1 MSRLLLGPAADVLR
15 TEIADASADMVY
27 SDPPF
32 GNEKVWTGKAGSFDD
47 RWEWSAASS
56 AGWAALQRHSPA
68 GLALLAAVART
79 KSARAYLGVMAGI
92 VVELRRVLKLTG
104 TLWLHFDDT
113 MGAELRLLCDAVFG
127 PENAIGTLVWVRT
140 LGGHGNVKGFGRI
153 HDTIACYGR
162 SRAAKWRLWRI
173 GTLDGDPITG
183 EGFGRFDDFAV
194 AAPLGPTD
202 KERVGYPTQK
212 PIALLEELIRAATLP
227 GNVVLDPTCG
237 SGTALVAATRL
248 QRKSI
253 GIDIS
258 QDALTAA
265 SARLTGPATAQP
277 SFDFGEVA

>member
-1 MSRLLLGPAADVLR
+1 MTRLLLGAAADVLR
-15 TEIADASADMVY
+15 REIATASVDMVY

-32 GNEKVWTGKAGSFDD
+32 GNEQIWTGKAGSFDD

-56 AGWAALQRHSPA
+56 TGWAALKDHSAA
-68 GLALLAAVART
+68 GAALLAAVAR
-79 KSARAYLGVMAGI
+79 SAPSRAYLGVMAGI
-92 VVELRRVLKLTG
+92 IVELRRVLKLTG

-113 MGAELRLLCDAVFG
+113 MGAELRVLCDVIFG
-127 PENAIGTLVWVRT
+127 AGNAIGTLVWVRT
-140 LGGHGNVKGFGRI
+140 LGGHGNSKRFGRV

-173 GTLDGDPITG
+173 GTLGGDPITG
-183 EGFGRFDDFAV
+183 DGFGRFDDFAI

-212 PIALLEELIRAATLP
+212 PVALLEELIRAATLP
-227 GNVVLDPTCG
+227 GNVLLDPTCG

-265 SARLTGPATAQP
+265 QARLTGPATAQP